1 VRVRTLFSF
10 ASGAAFG
17 AAWMYLADPEHG
29 PARRRE
35 ARRNALRQAR
45 QGAVVLATDARR
57 RAEQFAFAAVAGYQ
71 QGRVEGRP
79 EGDDALPSLRAVE
92 DRRAG

>member
-29 PARRRE
+29 PDRRRE

-45 QGAVVLATDARR
+45 QGVILLATDARH
-57 RAEQFAFAAVAGYQ
+57 RAERFAYAAVAGYQ

-79 EGDDALPSLRAVE
+79 DDGMPPPLRAVE